1 MFVSIIVLDINHL
14 KFVIII
20 FTRACRVLQKM
31 LSNSRKG
38 GFSFK
43 ASDWLARAGHC
54 ALVLRN
60 MLLENSFGHML
71 LNFLL

>member
-1 MFVSIIVLDINHL
+1 MKRSTATSKNR

-20 FTRACRVLQKM
+20 FTCACRVLSKM

-38 GFSFK
+38 SFSFK
-43 ASDWLARAGHC
+43 ASDWLARAGQC

-60 MLLENSFGHML
+60 MLLENGFGHVL
-71 LNFLL
+71 LNPLL